1 MNSLRDLPFSDYL
14 FRVFC
19 LTELQ
24 YGDVC
29 VEDGPSD
36 QCLTGNAVCGDT
48 KCSCNADHFHNE
60 HSDTC
65 LMCKFLNSL
74 LIPCLVLVYSRKTGI
89 CSKTTEKMGGIA
101 SKQIN

>member
-48 KCSCNADHFHNE
+48 KCSCNADQFHYE

-74 LIPCLVLVYSRKTGI
+74 LIGCLVLVFPGRQEFVPKRLTKWEALHPNKY
-89 CSKTTEKMGGIA
+89 
-101 SKQIN
+101 N